1 MLLFVK
7 KATAHGKKFWMN
19 ELVLYKQNEAFI
31 RFACEKSVAQE
42 LADYFT
48 FYVPGYQ
55 FMPAYKNR
63 LWDGKIRLADL
74 RSFTIYHGLVPYI
87 EKFCTERNYKLEID
101 TVINS
106 TTDFSVIE
114 AKEFIDTLKLPHE
127 VRDYQLK
134 AFVQAIR
141 TKRMLL
147 LSPTA
152 SGKSLIQYLILR
164 YIQKQKHKK
173 GLLIVPTTSL
183 VEQMYKDFADYGYD
197 SEKYC
202 HRQYSG
208 KDKTT
213 DKLLTITTWQSIY
226 KNPPEYFEQFDFVLG
241 DEAHQF
247 KAKSLTTIMT
257 GLTKAKY
264 RIGCT
269 GTIDG
274 TNTHRLV
281 LEGLFGPLYQSTT
294 TAELIEKK
302 HLADFRIK
310 ALILK
315 YPEEACKLARGWDYQ
330 NEIEYIVKNT
340 YRNEFIRN
348 LVLSLEGNSLVL
360 FNLVEKHGKIL
371 HKLIEEK
378 AGNRH
383 VFFVYGGTDVE
394 VREEVRAI
402 TEKQNDAII
411 VASYGTF
418 STGINIRNLHNIV
431 FASPSKSRVR
441 NLQSIGR
448 GLRIGENKEEAVL
461 YDIVDDFRIGK
472 FANFTLKHFAERL
485 KIYDEEKFKYK
496 MYNIEVKS

>member
-1 MLLFVK
+1 MSD
-7 KATAHGKKFWMN
+7 
-19 ELVLYKQNEAFI
+19 LVLYKQNEAFI
-31 RFACEKSVAQE
+31 RCACDKGIAQE
-42 LADYFT
+42 LSSYFE
-48 FYVPGYQ
+48 FFVPGYQ
-55 FMPAYKNR
+55 FMPQYKSR
-63 LWDGKIRLADL
+63 IWDGKIRLFNLKD
-74 RSFTIYHGLVPYI
+74 STIYHGLVPYI
-87 EKFCTERNYKLEID
+87 EKFCTERDYKLEID
-101 TVINS
+101 PSINS

-114 AKEFIDTLKLPHE
+114 AKEFIATLNLPHE

-134 AFVQAIR
+134 AFIQAIR
-141 TKRMLL
+141 DKRMLL

-152 SGKSLIQYLILR
+152 SGKSLIQYIILR
-164 YIQKQKHKK
+164 YIQRNHKK

-213 DKLLTITTWQSIY
+213 EKFLTITTWQSIY
-226 KNPPEYFEQFDFVLG
+226 KNPPEYFQQFDFVLG

-281 LEGLFGPLYQSTT
+281 LEGLFGSVFQSTT
-294 TAELIEKK
+294 TAALIENKQ
-302 HLADFRIK
+302 LADFKIK

-315 YPEEACKLARGWDYQ
+315 YPEEVCKASRGWDYQ
-330 NEIEYIVKNT
+330 NEIEYIVKSQ

-348 LVLSLEGNSLVL
+348 LTLSLEGNSLVL
-360 FNLVEKHGKIL
+360 FNLVEKHGKQL
-371 HKLIEEK
+371 HKLIKEK
-378 AGNRH
+378 SGDRH

-394 VREEVRAI
+394 VREQVRAI

-418 STGINIRNLHNIV
+418 STGINIRNLHNVV

-448 GLRIGENKEEAVL
+448 GLRIGENKTEAVL
-461 YDIVDDFRIGK
+461 YDIVDDFRVGK
-472 FANFTLKHFAERL
+472 HVNFTLKHFGERV

-496 MYNIEVKS
+496 FYTIEVKNA

>member
-1 MLLFVK
+1 MSDLIL
-7 KATAHGKKFWMN
+7 H
-19 ELVLYKQNEAFI
+19 KQDEAFI
-31 RFACEKSVAQE
+31 KFECEKSIAQE

-48 FYVPGYQ
+48 FFVPGYQ

-74 RSFTIYHGLVPYI
+74 RTHSIYHGLVPYI
-87 EKFCTERNYKLEID
+87 EKFCEERDYKLEID
-101 TVINS
+101 AAVNNAES
-106 TTDFSVIE
+106 FSAIE
-114 AKEFIDTLKLPHE
+114 ANEFIEQLQLDKSIITE
-127 VRDYQLK
+127 GIREYQYKSFL
-134 AFVQAIR
+134 FAIR
-141 TKRMLL
+141 NRRMLL
-147 LSPTA
+147 LSPTG

-164 YIQKQKHKK
+164 YLQHKDYKK

-183 VEQMYKDFADYGYD
+183 VEQMFADFKSYGYD
-197 SEKYC
+197 ADANC

-208 KDKTT
+208 KDKHT
-213 DKLLTITTWQSIY
+213 DKFLTITTWQSIY
-226 KNPPEYFEQFDFVLG
+226 KNPAEYFEQFDFVLG

-257 GLTKAKY
+257 GLRNASY

-274 TNTHRLV
+274 TQTHKLV
-281 LEGLFGPLYQSTT
+281 LEGLFGPVYQSTT
-294 TAELIEKK
+294 TAKLIENKQ
-302 HLADFRIK
+302 LADFRIK
-310 ALILK
+310 CLVLK
-315 YPEEACKLARGWDYQ
+315 YPEETCKLSRGWDYQ
-330 NEIEYIVKNT
+330 AEIDYIVSSKA
-340 YRNEFIRN
+340 RNEFIRN
-348 LVLSLEGNSLVL
+348 LVLSLKGNSLVL
-360 FNLVEKHGKIL
+360 FNLVEKHGKQL

-394 VREEVRAI
+394 VREQVRAI

-418 STGINIRNLHNIV
+418 STGINIRNLHNVV

-448 GLRIGENKEEAVL
+448 GLRIGNNKTEAVL
-461 YDIVDDFRIGK
+461 YDIADDFRIGK
-472 FANFTLKHFAERL
+472 HVNYTLQHLQDRVR
-485 KIYDEEKFKYK
+485 IYDEEKFKYK
-496 MYNIEVKS
+496 FYNIEVKNA

>member
-1 MLLFVK
+1 MI
-7 KATAHGKKFWMN
+7 GKSSFKVSD
-19 ELVLYKQNEAFI
+19 LILHKQDEAFI
-31 RFACEKSVAQE
+31 KFECEKSIAQE

-48 FYVPGYQ
+48 FFVPGYQ

-74 RSFTIYHGLVPYI
+74 RTYSIYHGLVPYI
-87 EKFCTERNYKLEID
+87 EKFCEERDYKLEID
-101 TVINS
+101 AAVNNAES
-106 TTDFSVIE
+106 FSAIE
-114 AKEFIDTLKLPHE
+114 ANEFIEQLQLDKSIITE
-127 VRDYQLK
+127 GIREYQYKSFL
-134 AFVQAIR
+134 FAIR
-141 TKRMLL
+141 NRRMLL
-147 LSPTA
+147 LSPTG

-164 YIQKQKHKK
+164 YLQHKDYKK

-183 VEQMYKDFADYGYD
+183 VEQMFADFKSYGYD
-197 SEKYC
+197 ADTNC

-208 KDKTT
+208 KDKHT
-213 DKLLTITTWQSIY
+213 DKFLTITTWQSIY
-226 KNPPEYFEQFDFVLG
+226 KNPAEYFEQFDFVLG

-257 GLTKAKY
+257 GLRNASY

-274 TNTHRLV
+274 TQTHKLV
-281 LEGLFGPLYQSTT
+281 LEGLFGPVYQSTT
-294 TAELIEKK
+294 TAKLIENKQ
-302 HLADFRIK
+302 LADFRIK
-310 ALILK
+310 CLVLK
-315 YPEEACKLARGWDYQ
+315 YPEEVCKLSRGWDYQ
-330 NEIEYIVKNT
+330 AEIDYIVSSKA
-340 YRNEFIRN
+340 RNEFIRN
-348 LVLSLEGNSLVL
+348 LVLSLKGNSLVL
-360 FNLVEKHGKIL
+360 FNLVEKHGKQL

-394 VREEVRAI
+394 VREQVRAI

-418 STGINIRNLHNIV
+418 STGINIRNLHNVV

-448 GLRIGENKEEAVL
+448 GLRIGNNKTEAVL
-461 YDIVDDFRIGK
+461 YDIADDFRIGK
-472 FANFTLKHFAERL
+472 HVNYTLQHLQDRVR
-485 KIYDEEKFKYK
+485 IYDEEKFKYK
-496 MYNIEVKS
+496 FYNIEVKNA